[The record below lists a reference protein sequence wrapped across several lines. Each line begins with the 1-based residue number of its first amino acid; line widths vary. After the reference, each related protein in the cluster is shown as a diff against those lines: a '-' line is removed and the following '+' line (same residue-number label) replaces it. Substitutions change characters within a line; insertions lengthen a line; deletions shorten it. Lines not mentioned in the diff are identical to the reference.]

1 MQKPFKSVVILDL
14 ELLVMKSPLNF
25 PKKTKLAYLRPF
37 KFLSLKNILIFTS
50 LQSF

>member
-14 ELLVMKSPLNF
+14 ELLMKSPLNF